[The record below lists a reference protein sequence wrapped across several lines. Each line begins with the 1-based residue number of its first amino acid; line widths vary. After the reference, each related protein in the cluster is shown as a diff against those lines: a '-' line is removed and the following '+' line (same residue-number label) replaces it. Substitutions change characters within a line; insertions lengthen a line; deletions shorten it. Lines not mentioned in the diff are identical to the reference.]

1 MPGLIGKKLGMT
13 QLFDEAGKVVPVSII
28 QAGPCPVVQRKTSA
42 TAGYEAAQLGFSDI
56 LKEKRVTKPLLG
68 HFKKAGVS
76 PKRVLREFRL
86 SGEKGFEPG
95 STITVEMF
103 EAGTKVTIT
112 GTSKGKGFQ
121 GVIKRCGY
129 SGGDDAHGCTTHR
142 MPGSIGSS
150 AWPSRVRKNVALPG
164 RMGGA
169 RVTVKNLIVVGV
181 DKERNLLWVKGC
193 IPGGPNSYV
202 EVRKSS

>member
-13 QLFDEAGKVVPVSII
+13 QVFDQTGKIVPVSVI
-28 QAGPCPVVQRKTSA
+28 QAGPCPVIQRKTSDRE
-42 TAGYEAAQLGFSDI
+42 GYEAVQLGFSDAR
-56 LKEKRVTKPLLG
+56 EKRVTKPLLG
-68 HFKKAGVS
+68 HFKKAGIS
-76 PKRVLREFRL
+76 PKRILREFRAPDA
-86 SGEKGFEPG
+86 KGYEVG
-95 STITVEMF
+95 ATATVEMF
-103 EAGTKVTIT
+103 EAGTKVTIS

-129 SGGDDAHGCTTHR
+129 SGGDDTHGCTTHR

-150 AWPSRVRKNVALPG
+150 AWPSRVRKNVGLPG
-164 RMGGA
+164 RMGGV

-193 IPGGPNSYV
+193 VPGGPNGYV

>member
-1 MPGLIGKKLGMT
+1 MLGLIGKKVGMT
-13 QLFDEAGKVVPVSII
+13 QVFDETGRVVPVSVI
-28 QAGPCPVVQRKTSA
+28 QAGPCPVIQTKTSDKD
-42 TAGYEAAQLGFSDI
+42 GYEAVQLGFSDAR
-56 LKEKRVTKPLLG
+56 EKRVTKPLLG
-68 HFKKAGVS
+68 HFKKAGTS
-76 PKRVLREFRL
+76 PKRILREFRDPTAT
-86 SGEKGFEPG
+86 GYETGA
-95 STITVEMF
+95 TVTVDMF

-164 RMGGA
+164 RMGGL
-169 RVTVKNLIVVGV
+169 RVTVKNLTVVGV

-193 IPGGPNSYV
+193 VPGGPNSYV